1 TQNKSAQVN
10 SQLSGLITQNPA
22 ADAVSYNFYNAENQL
37 IGSVNAE
44 GYAIDYAY
52 DKNGNVS
59 QKTNYSIQLL
69 SVSLTQTWESLRPQN
84 DIYRQVLQQS
94 YDQLGRLD
102 TTTFQI
108 GDGNG
113 VNRIKKTKNKYDDKT
128 GQLSSTAIVDARV
141 ALKRAANTAYD
152 QYGRVIGTL
161 AGNGSDLLDY
171 TSNPTTIAQIWKD
184 YGVAYT
190 YDSANR
196 RTSSIDQNGHR
207 TLYYYDQAGH
217 LTFTVNAMGEV
228 TEQNYNHLGQL
239 TDTIQ
244 YANRLT
250 SLNALNGG
258 LQTADFNQKV
268 QAIANSADNI
278 RTSNAYDL
286 DGRLVAVIDPNNQ
299 LTRYT
304 YDQFGQ
310 QVKIT
315 DVKQIDTELHYD
327 KRGLVTDTI
336 RDAANLHQTVHTD
349 YDAFGRAW
357 RTVDAMGNVT
367 QQKLDKL
374 GQVVE
379 VKDVASGSATK
390 TAYDAF
396 SRVLTKIDAKGA
408 VTQFGYQWGPR
419 VIAVTTTS
427 AEGVFSNVAF
437 LRTGEKDSESSTNS
451 GVSYLYDKDG
461 NLIGTSRSTPNGGTS
476 KTNIY
481 DKSDRLTQSTDENGN
496 ITTYTYDDA
505 DRLLTKTLNMTNG
518 QPLVTSYKY
527 DAFGHQVEI
536 TDPENRT
543 TRLVFDHKG
552 QLLQSV
558 SDPNG
563 LNLVTE
569 YNYDET
575 GKTLKITQRG
585 NANVVTSIQSYTY
598 DALGRRITESQD
610 GGVTINRQYQY
621 DANNNV
627 ISIIDAQGLASFY
640 AYDSQNRQILNINA
654 AGNIVRTT
662 YDANGRIT
670 QVRRYASTINTAN
683 ISRPADSATL
693 LALIPSLN
701 VNDQVSYRYYDKDGR
716 MTIEVSAIGE
726 ITTYAYDGEGH
737 VVRNTKVA
745 TKITLPPP
753 ADFSLSSVPFSALD
767 LGNSYSYD
775 VAGHLGFK
783 IDTNGSVTGYV
794 YDKVGN
800 LTTTTVFVSKLG
812 VNDVAVGARA
822 DVVNLLMDSKK
833 SAEDRVERRA
843 YDEANRLIY
852 IVDAQGHVSQNVY
865 VGLHLAQT
873 VQYGDT
879 IAINSSDS
887 NTIKNAIGINA
898 AIQSIVGFTYD
909 KLGQLL
915 TKSITDSSGKT
926 QVYSYNSL
934 GQLLSFKDVT
944 GVTWTYT
951 YDTRGRRS
959 SESLDGGLTIS
970 RSYKYDASNN
980 FISIT
985 DAQGNATHYAY
996 DNQNREI
1003 LKIDA
1008 AGIVTGTAYDA
1019 NGQISQ
1025 TLRYASNIN
1034 GAAIGNIADSTS
1046 LLTLATGLVAKDGEA
1061 YRYFDKDGHQLAEV
1075 NAQGEVTNKV
1085 FDVAGNLAR
1094 ATRYA
1099 SKIAVPPSTDFNL
1112 SRVQNDLLDYI
1123 ESFAYDAAG
1132 RLGFKLSSAG
1142 EITGYLYD
1150 QTGQL
1155 VNTTL
1160 YASRINLKGLAL
1172 GIKADAV
1179 ASLINGNV
1187 DVLSNTDAQGKT
1199 ESYTYNAQRQKTSY
1213 INKNGETWTYSYDA
1227 AGALER
1233 VTNTLINGVST
1244 TFDYGAY
1251 RNGQQNLSL
1260 VNIGTG
1266 KNGEVTAV
1274 DLATGNLVLRDTDAL
1289 LSGRGDDVSILRSY
1303 NSQGKLHDDNADAW
1317 WLNGYRRVA
1326 ALTGELNKVG
1336 SSVYRAGQD
1345 GTVVKY
1351 NYDSNRQLYVAA
1363 QGSGS
1368 FDTLSCDGSS
1378 WTWKQAGSQRTETY
1392 QGGNAYTWRLA
1403 TASDLNGQTTTYSYS
1418 GDVLSRITNA
1428 NGEAVEFVY
1437 AGNNLTQERIL
1448 AADGKV
1454 TSNTNYRYDAQNR
1467 LSQVLLDLSPDDAS
1481 IADGKVY
1488 ATSYTYVGIGNLI
1501 ESITQTDG
1509 SSQKFSYAPVN
1520 GESRIASITDA
1531 YNNVT
1536 KFDYDTVNR
1545 QTKVTD
1551 AFGNVSTYTTNTDK
1565 RFETVIAPAANGQT
1579 ANTRYTY
1586 DAAGNIASL
1595 TDAQNNVTSFT
1606 YDASG
1611 NQLTRTDAQ
1620 GNRVEN
1626 TYNGNN
1632 DLLTSTLYSALTAD
1646 GKQLNGPQT
1655 TRYVYDAQHN
1665 LRFQINST
1673 GNVSERRYDSNGQKI
1688 AELHFTDAKYGNGV
1702 LSPSLD
1708 QMQSWSSSQ
1717 TQEATSRTDYG
1728 YNSRGQVTSIT
1739 TYSKVGSDGLGIKNG
1754 TESITQYSYDVSGK
1768 LLFSIDGQNNQTSY
1782 TYDGLGRVLSTTDAL
1797 QKTSYTEYDDAN
1809 HKVILHNASGRID
1822 TQLFDSR
1829 GHLLNST
1836 LGGELTTEYRYDAL
1850 GRQVYSR
1857 DPSGVEQLHIYDAA
1871 GNIQADINGQGEV
1884 TQYVYNSLG
1893 QKIQT
1898 IARANALTAS
1908 QFQQI
1913 KVQVVQETAAN
1924 ATAAIVNNIPVT
1936 ASSSD
1941 MVSRTLYDSLGRIGK
1956 TISPLGEVTE
1966 FQYNAAGKLVSTVQR
1981 VNTLNPSTIGINAT
1995 AQDVTVA
2002 ADAVNDRISYCYY
2015 DQDQKLIGKID
2026 AEGGIVEYR
2035 YDNAGR
2041 LRTTV
2046 AYATKNKNAKVDS
2059 RFSSLL
2065 AASSGKDV
2073 IDFYFYDA
2081 SDRIIAYVNPE
2092 GTPTEY
2098 IYDQAGHVT
2107 QKTTY
2112 NGDLSGGFG
2121 LSVSWD
2127 RVRPDYV
2134 DPNRQ
2139 TVTQTFDKLGRLE
2152 TTNTFIGEYRND
2164 NFTTKT
2170 KNIFDAQTGLLI
2182 SNGIVDSRAALRR
2195 TQDTAYDKFG
2205 RVIATVKGNGSELL
2219 RNTTDPVTISQI
2231 WKDYGTAYTYDA
2243 GNRRTSSTD
2252 QNGHRTLYYYDNA
2265 GHLTFTINALG
2276 EVTEQRY
2283 NHLGQLTDKVQ
2294 YATRLTGLSGLSG
2307 GLQTAD
2313 FTQKIQ
2319 AIADQTNDIRSSYS
2333 YDLDG
2338 RMVTMTDA
2346 NNQLT
2351 TYTYDQFGE
2360 QVKVTDAKHIDTEL
2374 HYDKRGAVTD
2384 TIRDTANLHQTV
2396 HTDYDAFG
2404 RAWRTV
2410 DAMGNVTQQQFDRLG
2425 RVVEVKDMATGS
2437 ATTSKY
2443 DAFGRI
2449 FTQTD
2454 ALGVLTSYWYLDS
2467 RSGDQTAIV
2476 SVAGQVR
2483 GQVYINRV
2491 GDIRGHDYSEVN
2503 SDFMTYDYD
2512 GNLLTRNHSAVSG
2525 INTTANIYDKS
2536 DRLTQSTDE
2545 NGNITTYAYDDAD
2558 RLTSKTLAMA
2568 GGQTLVTSYKY
2579 DAFGRQVQ
2587 ITDADN
2593 KVTKLVYDH
2602 KGQLLQSIVDPDG
2615 LHLITEY
2622 SYDEAGKT
2630 LKVTQKGNGRD
2641 ASLVQSYTYDALG
2654 RRISE
2659 SSDDGITTSRKYAY
2673 DANNNVISVI
2683 DANGNVAH
2691 YAYDSQNRQ
2700 VISIDAAG
2708 GVTTTAYDPD
2718 GRISQLHRYA
2728 AAINTAGIG
2737 VAADKAALNALIPAA
2752 SANDQI
2758 SYRYYDN
2765 DGHLAVEVNALGN
2778 ATSYTYDPEGH
2789 VVRSIQYAT
2798 KITVPPMAALS
2809 ISTLP
2814 IAVQDQVESYAY
2826 EPTGR
2831 MGFKIA
2837 ADGAVTGYAYD
2848 KVGNLTAT
2856 TSYANHINVQSV
2868 ALGARA
2874 DAVLSLM
2881 NSKKSVLDHTERRA
2895 YDEANRLV
2903 YTVDAQGLVTQN
2915 IYDGLHLKQTV
2926 QYANAISVSDSN
2938 YSTIKNAISAD
2949 GSKDKLT
2956 SYVYDKAGRL
2966 ISVTDYQGKTESYT
2980 YNSLGQKASYTDKNG
2995 VVITYAYDKAGNLL
3009 AHSLSNT
3016 DVQGKTETYTYNN
3029 QGQTIGYATKV
3040 GAVYSAYTYDTSS
3053 NVLTQTTGK
3062 IDAQGNIESKTYDKN
3077 NQLLSTTDKTGNVSN
3092 YDNAGRL
3099 QSFVDTQGKTETY
3112 TYNAV
3117 GQIAN
3122 VTNKQGEV
3130 STYNYDSAGTLKT
3143 ITAVTANGTVV
3154 IFDDSVYAASQQ
3166 NLSLLNI
3173 VAGKNGEIAAVNLAT
3188 GNLVLRDAD
3197 ALLSGLGNDI
3207 SILRTYNSQGKLSDD
3222 NRDAWWLNGYRRVAA
3237 LNGELNKAGSS
3248 VYRAGQDG
3256 SVVKYIYD
3264 STRQLYV
3271 STQGSGQ
3278 FDTLSSDGTTWTWTD
3293 TVSHQTETYQGS
3305 NGTWKLA
3312 NASDVSG
3319 NVTTYNYNG
3328 ELLSKITNA
3337 NGETVEF
3344 IYTGNNLSQERI
3356 VAADGKVTSNTR
3368 YSYDTQNRLSQV
3380 LLDLSPEDA
3389 S

>member
-1 TQNKSAQVN
+1 M
-10 SQLSGLITQNPA
+10 
-22 ADAVSYNFYNAENQL
+22 
-37 IGSVNAE
+37 
-44 GYAIDYAY
+44 Y
-52 DKNGNVS
+52 DT
-59 QKTNYSIQLL
+59 KTGLL
-69 SVSLTQTWESLRPQN
+69 SYTVQDANRPYLR
-84 DIYRQVLQQS
+84 
-94 YDQLGRLD
+94 
-102 TTTFQI
+102 
-108 GDGNG
+108 
-113 VNRIKKTKNKYDDKT
+113 
-128 GQLSSTAIVDARV
+128 
-141 ALKRAANTAYD
+141 RASNTAYD

-161 AGNGSDLLDY
+161 AGNGSEILFANSD
-171 TSNPTTIAQIWKD
+171 PAIIGQAWKD

-190 YDSANR
+190 YDGANH

-228 TEQNYNHLGQL
+228 TEQRYNHLGQL

-244 YANRLT
+244 YVTRLT
-250 SLNALNGG
+250 GVNSLNGG
-258 LQTADFNQKV
+258 LQTVDFNQKI
-268 QAIANSADNI
+268 QAIANSADDI
-278 RTSNAYDL
+278 KTSNTYDL
-286 DGRLVAVIDPNNQ
+286 DGRLVAVIDPNNRV
-299 LTRYT
+299 TRYT

-367 QQKLDKL
+367 QLKLDKL

-379 VKDVASGSATK
+379 VKDVTSGNTTRTS
-390 TAYDAF
+390 YDAF
-396 SRVLTKIDAKGA
+396 NRVLTKIDAKGA
-408 VTQFGYQWGPR
+408 VTQFLYSWGAQGKS
-419 VIAVTTTS
+419 VAITS
-427 AEGVFSNVAF
+427 AEGLVSSELF
-437 LRTGEKDSESSTNS
+437 LRTGEKASQNKAD
-451 GVSYLYDKDG
+451 GSYLGYTYDKNG
-461 NLIGTSRSTPNGGTS
+461 NEIS
-476 KTNIY
+476 KSNSFGLSNKTF
-481 DKSDRLTQSTDENGN
+481 DKSDRLILSTDENGN
-496 ITTYTYDDA
+496 KTTYTYDDTN
-505 DRLLTKTLNMTNG
+505 RLLSKTLEMADG
-518 QPLVTSYKY
+518 KSLITSYKY
-527 DAFGHQVEI
+527 DALGRQIEI
-536 TDPENRT
+536 TDPENKT
-543 TRLVFDHKG
+543 TRLVYDHTG
-552 QLLQSV
+552 QLLQTIV
-558 SDPNG
+558 DPNG

-575 GKTLKITQRG
+575 GKTLKITQKS
-585 NANVVTSIQSYTY
+585 NANVVTSIQSYAY
-598 DALGRRITESQD
+598 DSLGRRITESQD
-610 GGVTINRQYQY
+610 GGVTISRQYQY

-627 ISIIDAQGLASFY
+627 ISVTDAKGLVSFY
-640 AYDSQNRQILNINA
+640 AYDGQNRQILSIDA
-654 AGNIVRTT
+654 AGSIVRTT

-670 QVRRYASTINTAN
+670 QIRRYATTINTAN
-683 ISRPADSATL
+683 IAHAADSATL
-693 LALIPSLN
+693 LALVPSSN

-716 MTIEVSAIGE
+716 MNVELNAFGEV
-726 ITTYAYDGEGH
+726 TTYVYDAERH
-737 VVRNTKVA
+737 VVRSTQAA

-753 ADFSLSSVPFSALD
+753 ADFSLSQVPTSAVD
-767 LGNSYSYD
+767 LVNSYAYD
-775 VAGHLGFK
+775 LAGRLGFK
-783 IDTNGSVTGYV
+783 VGADGGVTGYV

-800 LTTTTVFVSKLG
+800 LTTTSVFASKL
-812 VNDVAVGARA
+812 NASDVAVGARA
-822 DVVNLLMDSKK
+822 DVVSQLMDSKK
-833 SAEDRVERRA
+833 SATDRIERRA

-852 IVDAQGHVSQNVY
+852 IVDAQGHVTQNIY
-865 VGLHLAQT
+865 EGLHLKQA
-873 VQYGDT
+873 VQYANTVNID
-879 IAINSSDS
+879 NSNIVS
-887 NTIKNAIGINA
+887 IKNAINA
-898 AIQSIVGFTYD
+898 DPVKDGKVNYSYDGAGNLSGSFVTSGNGEVKTYD
-909 KLGQLL
+909 KNAALL
-915 TKSITDSSGKT
+915 SYKDSSGNT
-926 QVYSYNSL
+926 SYYSY
-934 GQLLSFKDVT
+934 
-944 GVTWTYT
+944 
-951 YDTRGRRS
+951 
-959 SESLDGGLTIS
+959 
-970 RSYKYDASNN
+970 
-980 FISIT
+980 
-985 DAQGNATHYAY
+985 
-996 DNQNREI
+996 
-1003 LKIDA
+1003 
-1008 AGIVTGTAYDA
+1008 
-1019 NGQISQ
+1019 
-1025 TLRYASNIN
+1025 
-1034 GAAIGNIADSTS
+1034 DS
-1046 LLTLATGLVAKDGEA
+1046 
-1061 YRYFDKDGHQLAEV
+1061 
-1075 NAQGEVTNKV
+1075 
-1085 FDVAGNLAR
+1085 
-1094 ATRYA
+1094 
-1099 SKIAVPPSTDFNL
+1099 
-1112 SRVQNDLLDYI
+1112 
-1123 ESFAYDAAG
+1123 AG
-1132 RLGFKLSSAG
+1132 RLLSS
-1142 EITGYLYD
+1142 ID
-1150 QTGQL
+1150 M
-1155 VNTTL
+1155 
-1160 YASRINLKGLAL
+1160 
-1172 GIKADAV
+1172 
-1179 ASLINGNV
+1179 
-1187 DVLSNTDAQGKT
+1187 QGKT
-1199 ESYTYNAQRQKTSY
+1199 ESYTYNEQGQKTSY
-1213 INKNGETWTYSYDA
+1213 TNKNGDTWSYSYDA
-1227 AGALER
+1227 VGVLEK
-1233 VTNTLINGVST
+1233 VTNTLINGVSN

-1260 VNIGTG
+1260 INIGTG

-1289 LSGRGDDVSILRSY
+1289 LSGRGDDVSVLRSY

-1317 WLNGYRRVA
+1317 WLNGYRRVTA
-1326 ALTGELNKVG
+1326 PTGELNKAG

-1351 NYDSNRQLYVAA
+1351 NYDSSRQLYVAA

-1368 FDTLSCDGSS
+1368 FDTLSSDGSS

-1392 QGGNAYTWRLA
+1392 QGGNAYIWRLA

-1488 ATSYTYVGIGNLI
+1488 ATSYTYVGAGNLI
-1501 ESITQTDG
+1501 GSITQTDG
-1509 SSQKFSYAPVN
+1509 SSQKFSYVAVN
-1520 GESRIASITDA
+1520 GEPRIASITDT

-1536 KFDYDTVNR
+1536 KFDYDIVNR
-1545 QTKVTD
+1545 QTKVID
-1551 AFGNVSTYTTNTDK
+1551 AFGNVSTYTTNADK
-1565 RFETVIAPAANGQT
+1565 RFDTIIAPTANGQT
-1579 ANTRYTY
+1579 ATTRYTY

-1595 TDAQNNVTSFT
+1595 TDAQNNITSLI

-1611 NQLTRTDAQ
+1611 NLLTKTDAQ

-1626 TYNGNN
+1626 TYNSNN

-1646 GKQLNGPQT
+1646 GKQLSGPQT

-1665 LRFQINST
+1665 LRFQINAT
-1673 GNVSERRYDSNGQKI
+1673 GNVSERRYDSNGQKV
-1688 AELHFTDAKYGNGV
+1688 AEIHFTDAKYGNGV

-1717 TQEATSRTDYG
+1717 TQETTSRTDYG

-1754 TESITQYSYDVSGK
+1754 TESTTQYSYDVSGK

-1797 QKTSYTEYDDAN
+1797 QKTSYTEYDDAS
-1809 HKVILHNASGRID
+1809 HKVTLHNASGRID
-1822 TQLFDSR
+1822 TQLFDSL
-1829 GHLLNST
+1829 GHLLSST

-1913 KVQVVQETAAN
+1913 KVQVVQEAAAN
-1924 ATAAIVNNIPVT
+1924 ATAVIVNNIPVT

-1981 VNTLNPSTIGINAT
+1981 ANTLNPSTIGINAT
-1995 AQDVTVA
+1995 AQDVTVVT
-2002 ADAVNDRISYCYY
+2002 DAVNDRISYCYY

-2041 LRTTV
+2041 LRATV

-2098 IYDQAGHVT
+2098 IYDQAGHIT

-2127 RVRPDYV
+2127 RVRPGYV

-2152 TTNTFIGEYRND
+2152 TTNTFVGEYLND

-2170 KNIFDAQTGLLI
+2170 KNIFDAQTDLLI
-2182 SNGIVDSRAALRR
+2182 SSGIVDSRAALRR

-2205 RVIATVKGNGSELL
+2205 RVVATVKGNGSELL
-2219 RNTTDPVTISQI
+2219 RNTIDPVAINQI
-2231 WKDYGTAYTYDA
+2231 WKDYGTAFTYDA

-2265 GHLTFTINALG
+2265 GHLSFTINALG

-2294 YATRLTGLSGLSG
+2294 YATHLTGLSGLSG

-2319 AIADQTNDIRSSYS
+2319 AIADQMNDIRSSYS

-2338 RMVTMTDA
+2338 RVVTMTDA

-2467 RSGDQTAIV
+2467 RNGDQTAIT

-2503 SDFMTYDYD
+2503 SDFMTFDYD
-2512 GNLLTRNHSAVSG
+2512 GNVLTYNRSAVNG
-2525 INTTANIYDKS
+2525 ISTTANVYDKS

-2545 NGNITTYAYDDAD
+2545 NGNVTTYAYDDAN

-2579 DAFGRQVQ
+2579 DAFGRQVE

-2615 LHLITEY
+2615 LHLVTEY

-2630 LKVTQKGNGRD
+2630 LKVMQKGNGKD

-2659 SSDDGITTSRKYAY
+2659 SSDDGITTSHKYAY
-2673 DANNNVISVI
+2673 DANNNVISVT
-2683 DANGNVAH
+2683 DLNGNLTH

-2700 VISIDAAG
+2700 IISIDAAG

-2728 AAINTAGIG
+2728 AAINTSGIA
-2737 VAADKAALNALIPAA
+2737 VAADKVALNALIPVA
-2752 SANDQI
+2752 SANDQV

-2765 DGHLAVEVNALGN
+2765 DGHLAVEVNALGD
-2778 ATSYTYDPEGH
+2778 ATSYAYDPEGH
-2789 VVRSIQYAT
+2789 VVRTIQYAT
-2798 KITVPPMAALS
+2798 KVTAPPMAALS
-2809 ISTLP
+2809 IATLP
-2814 IAVQDQVESYAY
+2814 IAVQDKVESYAY

-2831 MGFKIA
+2831 LGFKIA
-2837 ADGAVTGYAYD
+2837 ADGAVTGYTYD

-2856 TSYANHINVQSV
+2856 TSYANLINVQSV
-2868 ALGARA
+2868 ALGARL
-2874 DAVLSLM
+2874 DAVISLM
-2881 NSKKSVLDHTERRA
+2881 SGKKSVLDRTERHA

-2915 IYDGLHLKQTV
+2915 IYEGLHLKQTV
-2926 QYANAISVSDSN
+2926 QYANAISIANSN
-2938 YSTIKNAISAD
+2938 YSTIKNAVNANV
-2949 GSKDKLT
+2949 SKDKLT
-2956 SYVYDKAGRL
+2956 SYAYDKAGHL
-2966 ISVTDYQGKTESYT
+2966 LSVTDYQGKTESYT

-3009 AHSLSNT
+3009 TRSLSNT
-3016 DVQGKTETYTYNN
+3016 DVQGKTETTTYNT
-3029 QGQTIGYATKV
+3029 QDQKIAYATKV
-3040 GAVYSAYTYDTSS
+3040 GAVYSAYTYDASS

-3062 IDAQGNIESKTYDKN
+3062 IDAQGNIESKTYNKN
-3077 NQLLSTTDKTGNVSN
+3077 NQLVSTTDKSGNVSN
-3092 YDNAGRL
+3092 YDQVGRI
-3099 QSFVDTQGKTETY
+3099 QTVVDTQGKTETY
-3112 TYNAV
+3112 SYNTV

-3122 VTNKQGEV
+3122 VKNNLGEV
-3130 STYNYDSAGTLKT
+3130 STYNYDGTGVLKS
-3143 ITAVTANGTVV
+3143 VSKLSANGTVTS
-3154 IFDDSVYAASQQ
+3154 FDSGIYSSSKQ
-3166 NLSLLNI
+3166 NLALVNVGSS
-3173 VAGKNGEIAAVNLAT
+3173 KTGEHTAVDLAT
-3188 GNLVLRDAD
+3188 GNLVVSDNDAVMEGRGSD
-3197 ALLSGLGNDI
+3197 VSL
-3207 SILRTYNSQGKLSDD
+3207 LRTYNSQGKLNDD
-3222 NRDAWWLNGYRRVAA
+3222 NGDAWWINGYRHIAG
-3237 LNGELNKAGSS
+3237 LTGSINTAGSA
-3248 VYRAGQDG
+3248 VYRAGQNGNAVRYD
-3256 SVVKYIYD
+3256 YD

-3271 STQGSGQ
+3271 AAQGSGQ
-3278 FDTLSSDGTTWTWTD
+3278 FDTLSSDGSTWTWTNSL
-3293 TVSHQTETYQGS
+3293 THQTESYQGN
-3305 NGTWKLA
+3305 NGYSWKLA
-3312 NASDVSG
+3312 TASDASG
-3319 NVTTYNYNG
+3319 NVTTYSYNG
-3328 ELLSKITNA
+3328 ELLAKITDA
-3337 NGETVEF
+3337 NGESVEF

-3368 YSYDTQNRLSQV
+3368 YTYDAQNRLSQV

-3389 S
+3389 SVTDGKVYATTYTYAGAGNLIDSITQTDGSVQKFSYIIVDGESRVASLTDAYNNVTRFDYDTVNRQTKVTDAFGNVTVYSLTTDKRFDSITAPAANGQTSTLRYGYDNAGNIASLTDAQGNATSYSYDTAGHLLTKTDAAGNRTDNSYDANGDLILSTLTPAAGANQSTGPQSTRFVYGLPGQLRFQISGTGIVTE